1 MYQKILFRIVFYE
14 VIYLNSTGYLLVNAR
29 TALGA
34 LPVSGARVTVNGAAE
49 PIEVYTDMSGATERI
64 ELLTPDVENSLSPG
78 SVLPPYSSYNV
89 SVEADGFYTVRTK
102 SVPVFPGVTSVQ
114 NVNMIPV
121 SGYGAREVP
130 SSEINFDESGTYP
143 VEEGR

>member
-1 MYQKILFRIVFYE
+1 MYQKNLSRIVFYE
-14 VIYLNSTGYLLVNAR
+14 VINLNSTGYLLVNAR

-34 LPVSGARVTVNGAAE
+34 LPVKGARVIVTGAPE

-64 ELLTPDVENSLSPG
+64 ELPTPALESSLSPG
-78 SVLPPYSSYNV
+78 SALPPYSSYDV
-89 SVEADGFYTVRTK
+89 SVEADGYYTVKTK

-121 SGYGAREVP
+121 SGYGAQEIP
-130 SSEINFDESGTYP
+130 LSEINFDESGAYP
-143 VEEGR
+143 VEEEK